1 MKSEPAGKHFNNGDR
16 RVNKKKIVIAFLLFL
31 LLVFA
36 FFTLL
41 IPKNKGNLEENNTNE
56 SANVSSFTNQEVENV
71 VKEKNIVDVDMPD
84 KIENYD
90 VLGQIV
96 VKE

>member
-41 IPKNKGNLEENNTNE
+41 IPKNKGNLEENNTN
-56 SANVSSFTNQEVENV
+56 
-71 VKEKNIVDVDMPD
+71 
-84 KIENYD
+84 
-90 VLGQIV
+90 
-96 VKE
+96 